1 MAEEIDR
8 RYGVDADRLVAA
20 VEEKLA
26 EHRTDG
32 AQPGPRAAATERVE
46 AAALAAEADVVG
58 RAVRAEGVVDAHER
72 AHNVT
77 SGWDDAARWEVLAAR
92 LDAAM
97 PSLLTPGRRAPRP
110 TRCRAGRPRRRRH
123 RLRLG
128 HRRPAT
134 HRSGESRGRSAG
146 RWAGPAAVRDT
157 LRFTDRYGNRRCG
170 AGTGESPGQRWHWD
184 GLRQVRNPHPNT
196 SRHVDRVL
204 EDGQLTDAE
213 RIELLRWPPS

>member
-1 MAEEIDR
+1 VVGHRRRRQVANSYALARAYGQTDPELARPSDYMAEEIDR

-32 AQPGPRAAATERVE
+32 AQPGPRAAAAERVE

-97 PSLLTPGRRAPRP
+97 PSLPDARQARTAADALQGRPPAAAPAQTAARAPQARNTP
-110 TRCRAGRPRRRRH
+110 IRGVERTLGR
-123 RLRLG
+123 
-128 HRRPAT
+128 
-134 HRSGESRGRSAG
+134 
-146 RWAGPAAVRDT
+146 
-157 LRFTDRYGNRRCG
+157 
-170 AGTGESPGQRWHWD
+170 
-184 GLRQVRNPHPNT
+184 
-196 SRHVDRVL
+196 
-204 EDGQLTDAE
+204 
-213 RIELLRWPPS
+213 